1 MRQTVAAAMHRCK
14 TSLRP
19 PSWSNPADCG
29 ILVRTKHIAE
39 KDIEMSA
46 LHDTLSRNNFF
57 KTGAFIHGKWI
68 TTGKTFAD
76 TNPSTGEKL
85 ADIAFSGREETEA
98 AIISAKT
105 AFATWRKTTATERA
119 DILYRWYELM
129 VANRQ
134 FLGELMTA
142 EQGKPLA
149 EALGEVDYAASF
161 IRWFA
166 EEARRAN
173 GEIIPPFKP
182 NSRIFATREPV
193 GVVAAITPWNFP
205 MAMLARKLGPALAAG
220 CTAIIKPADETPLC
234 ANALLAL
241 ADAAGVPPGVLNG
254 VCGDTL
260 AISDAIMASPDV
272 RKITFTGSTAVGKLL
287 MQNAAGTMKRISM
300 ELGGNAPLIVFD
312 DADIDA
318 AVAGTVANKFR
329 NAGQVCVA
337 INRIYVQDRIYDE
350 YVGKLAKAIGELTV
364 GDGFAPGVTVG
375 PLIRESAVEKVE
387 RHVQDALAKEAE
399 LVTGG
404 HRSALGG
411 TFYEPTL
418 LSHCT
423 DDMLIASEETFGPVA
438 ACFRF
443 ETEQEAINRAN
454 NTPFGLAAYFY
465 TKDLSRVF
473 RVSEALEAGMI
484 GINDTGVSS
493 AVAPFGGVK
502 ESGIGREGSV
512 LGLEEYLDV
521 KTLHLG
527 NLG

>member
-1 MRQTVAAAMHRCK
+1 
-14 TSLRP
+14 
-19 PSWSNPADCG
+19 
-29 ILVRTKHIAE
+29 
-39 KDIEMSA
+39 MSA
-46 LHDTLSRNNFF
+46 SHNRLKSNEFF
-57 KTGAFIHGKWI
+57 RTGTFIHGKWI
-68 TTGKTFAD
+68 TTGKTFPD
-76 TNPSTGEKL
+76 TNPATGEKL
-85 ADIAFSGREETEA
+85 ADVAYSGREETEA
-98 AIISAKT
+98 AIISAKA
-105 AFATWRKTTATERA
+105 AFTDWRKTTATERA
-119 DILYRWYELM
+119 AILNRWYTLIIE
-129 VANRQ
+129 NRP

-142 EQGKPLA
+142 EQGKPLT

-161 IRWFA
+161 IQWFA

-205 MAMLARKLGPALAAG
+205 MAMLTRKLGPALAAG
-220 CTAIIKPADETPLC
+220 CTAVVKPAAETPLC

-254 VCGDTL
+254 VCGDTQ
-260 AISDAIMASPDV
+260 AISSAIMVSPDV
-272 RKITFTGSTAVGKLL
+272 RKITFTGSTAVGKILVT
-287 MQNAAGTMKRISM
+287 NAATTMKRVSM

-318 AVAGTVANKFR
+318 AIAGTLTNKFR

-337 INRIYVQDRIYDE
+337 INRIYVHDRIYDE
-350 YVGKLAKAIGELTV
+350 YLEKLRKAIDGLVV
-364 GDGFAPGVTVG
+364 GDGMTPGVTVG
-375 PLIRESAVEKVE
+375 PLIDGKALEKVE
-387 RHVQDALAKEAE
+387 RHVSDALAKEAE

-404 HRSALGG
+404 KRSPLGG

-418 LSHCT
+418 LSHCS
-423 DDMLIASEETFGPVA
+423 DDMIIAHEETFGPVA

-443 ETEQEAINRAN
+443 ESEKEVLYRAN

-473 RVSEALEAGMI
+473 RVSQALEAGMI
-484 GINDTGVSS
+484 GINDTSVSS
-493 AVAPFGGVK
+493 TVAPFGGVK
-502 ESGIGREGSV
+502 ESGLGREGSV
-512 LGLEEYLDV
+512 LGLEEYLEV

-527 NLG
+527 GLE

>member
-1 MRQTVAAAMHRCK
+1 
-14 TSLRP
+14 
-19 PSWSNPADCG
+19 
-29 ILVRTKHIAE
+29 
-39 KDIEMSA
+39 MSVS
-46 LHDTLSRNNFF
+46 HDRLRNNEFF
-57 KTGAFIHGKWI
+57 RTGAFIHGKWI
-68 TTGKTFAD
+68 TTGKTFPD
-76 TNPSTGEKL
+76 TNPATGEKL
-85 ADIAFSGREETEA
+85 ADVAYSGREETEA

-105 AFATWRKTTATERA
+105 AFADWRKTTATERA
-119 DILYRWYELM
+119 AILNRWYALIME
-129 VANRQ
+129 NRP

-142 EQGKPLA
+142 EQGKPLS

-161 IRWFA
+161 IQWFA

-182 NSRIFATREPV
+182 GSRIFATREPV

-205 MAMLARKLGPALAAG
+205 MAMLTRKLGPALAAG
-220 CTAIIKPADETPLC
+220 CTAIIKPANQTPLC

-254 VCGDTL
+254 VCGDTH
-260 AISDAIMASPDV
+260 AISDAIMASSDV
-272 RKITFTGSTAVGKLL
+272 RKITFTGSTAVGKTLVAH
-287 MQNAAGTMKRISM
+287 AAATMKHVSM

-312 DADIDA
+312 DADITA
-318 AVAGTVANKFR
+318 AVAGTIANKFR

-337 INRIYVQDRIYDE
+337 INRIYVHDTIYDE
-350 YVGKLAKAIGELTV
+350 YMAKLGEAVAGLTV
-364 GDGFAPGVTVG
+364 GDGMTPGVAVG
-375 PLIRESAVEKVE
+375 PLIDEKALEKVE
-387 RHVQDALAKEAE
+387 RHVSDALGKEAE

-404 HRSALGG
+404 KRSPLGG

-418 LSHCT
+418 LSHCS
-423 DDMLIASEETFGPVA
+423 DDMIIAHEETFGPVA

-443 ETEQEAINRAN
+443 ESEKEVLYRAN

-473 RVSEALEAGMI
+473 RVSQALEAGMI

-493 AVAPFGGVK
+493 AVAPFGGIK
-502 ESGIGREGSV
+502 ESGLGREGSV
-512 LGLEEYLDV
+512 LGLEEYLEV

-527 NLG
+527 GLE